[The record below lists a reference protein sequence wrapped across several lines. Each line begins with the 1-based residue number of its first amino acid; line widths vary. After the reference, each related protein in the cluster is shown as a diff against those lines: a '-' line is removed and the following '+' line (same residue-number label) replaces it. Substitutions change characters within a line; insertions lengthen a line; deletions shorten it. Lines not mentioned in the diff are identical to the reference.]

1 MDKAEKNIYDEKY
14 YNSHC
19 GQEYKRNN
27 GWKEIFGT
35 YSDRIVKEINPKKT
49 LDIGCVIG
57 FFVESLY
64 DRGVDAYGIDISD
77 YAIKNVRE
85 DIKERCKVQSALIPI
100 NEKYDLITC
109 IEVLEHLD
117 NKDIPIAI
125 QRMCEA
131 TEDIIFSSTPFDYD
145 EESHISIHTPEYW
158 AEQFAYNGFYH
169 DVSYDCSF
177 ISVQAMRFRKI
188 KKSKVELIRDYE
200 HQIFQKHQEV
210 VSLRHLLS
218 LSQDNVD
225 IYKKA
230 YQEHVD
236 VINRELNPKILE
248 LKKELDECT
257 IKQKKESEEAWQ
269 SKIREEVLKRKEFE
283 DMIDRIHKGEFTDL
297 LVYHPNRIYR
307 AEYNKEK
314 FDNII
319 NDIDKYAV
327 LHSVVFEYES
337 SPVIDKYLAVLK
349 KENEYFEKYLNN
361 KINLNDSFE
370 NPIES
375 KINGEILNF
384 LNNAFIW
391 RKIKTKIDMHNAMN
405 SQYKYDLLKLSDFY
419 YDELCDLFA
428 DFYNIEDYSEME
440 DEKIDEL
447 FSIEN
452 YKKILENKEVP
463 KRIKECIELYLECN
477 KVCKELETI
486 IIKKD

>member
-1 MDKAEKNIYDEKY
+1 MDKAAKDIYNEKY

-27 GWKEIFGT
+27 GWEEIFGN
-35 YSDRIVKEINPKKT
+35 YSDRIVREINPKKT
-49 LDIGCVIG
+49 LDVGCAIG

-125 QRMCEA
+125 QRMCES

-145 EESHISIHTPEYW
+145 EESHISIHAPEYW

-169 DVSYDCSF
+169 DVSYDCSY
-177 ISVQAMRFRKI
+177 ISVQAMRFRKMQ
-188 KKSKVELIRDYE
+188 KSKVELIRDYE

-269 SKIREEVLKRKEFE
+269 SKIQEEVLKRKEFE
-283 DMIDRIHKGEFTDL
+283 EL
-297 LVYHPNRIYR
+297 YY
-307 AEYNKEK
+307 EYQ
-314 FDNII
+314 
-319 NDIDKYAV
+319 
-327 LHSVVFEYES
+327 
-337 SPVIDKYLAVLK
+337 
-349 KENEYFEKYLNN
+349 
-361 KINLNDSFE
+361 
-370 NPIES
+370 
-375 KINGEILNF
+375 
-384 LNNAFIW
+384 
-391 RKIKTKIDMHNAMN
+391 R
-405 SQYKYDLLKLSDFY
+405 
-419 YDELCDLFA
+419 
-428 DFYNIEDYSEME
+428 
-440 DEKIDEL
+440 
-447 FSIEN
+447 
-452 YKKILENKEVP
+452 
-463 KRIKECIELYLECN
+463 LYLEE
-477 KVCKELETI
+477 KELGKSRLNLNRSLTKDYRSDQFFPMEANR
-486 IIKKD
+486 IIKLRNCLWWKLWKKKHKAYTRDFWNPVFDAKFYSERYDDLKKAFGDDEEALFNHFLDYGILEGRWANEEFDVIAYLQANIDLRCAFKYNLPKYYIHYLRYGINEGRVCRR